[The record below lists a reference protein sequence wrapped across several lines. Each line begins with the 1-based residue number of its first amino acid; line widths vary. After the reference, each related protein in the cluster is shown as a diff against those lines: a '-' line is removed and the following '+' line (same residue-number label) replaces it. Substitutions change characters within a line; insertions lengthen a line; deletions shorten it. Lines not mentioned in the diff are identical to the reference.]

1 MNLITCQWM
10 DCMVNPTAGREKLYP
25 DLWLD
30 APDLKKK
37 IGKFKKK
44 AQGLPQI

>member
-1 MNLITCQWM
+1 M

-25 DLWLD
+25 ELWLD
-30 APDLKKK
+30 TPELKKK